1 MKAKLVVTFDI
12 IDDRDNSLLRKGFW
26 DRFETELNRSR
37 KMIYRTD
44 AYIVNMALLNS
55 VSLLS
60 SVPLENRLF
69 PPVPGRTAPE
79 QENGDGKGSV
89 SEHISFSIH
98 RKGKQK

>member
-1 MKAKLVVTFDI
+1 MKAKLTVTFDMV
-12 IDDRDNSLLRKGFW
+12 DESGNSLMRKGFW
-26 DRFETELNRSR
+26 NGFETGLNRGR
-37 KMIYRTD
+37 KMIYRAD
-44 AYIVNMALLNS
+44 AYTVNMALLNS

-69 PPVPGRTAPE
+69 PPAPDKTVPAA
-79 QENGDGKGSV
+79 GKGSV